1 MGRCRYVYT
10 FIYVIIPEF
19 TIHSSDRGNGFEKK
33 LFQHANERK
42 RRGAESYQWG
52 AEDM

>member
-1 MGRCRYVYT
+1 MVY
-10 FIYVIIPEF
+10 
-19 TIHSSDRGNGFEKK
+19 SSDRGNGFEKK

-42 RRGAESYQWG
+42 RKGAESYQWG